1 MPEDKPETVE
11 PLDTAALPD
20 ILPNQPIV
28 SSKPQAWN
36 GIIVEQHC
44 QPPFEIPEHCLPQH
58 LIAIQVGPPIKVENV
73 VNGRFQSG
81 YSVSG
86 DLSVLPAHQPNWER
100 WYGTAEYIALRLE
113 PELVVRTTEQ
123 LLEVKRAEIIPH
135 LRIRDPLMQQMG
147 LALLAEVKAG
157 GAMSRLYAESM
168 ATTLAVHLLRYYSAS
183 LPTIRDYT
191 DGLPNSKLR
200 QAIEYI
206 NDNLERDLT
215 LAELAAVVE
224 LSPNYFVSLFKRSTG
239 LSPHQYVI
247 NCRIERAKALLAE
260 NQLPII
266 EVCHRVG
273 FQNSSHFTTVFRRLM
288 GTTPGAYREQTRG

>member
-1 MPEDKPETVE
+1 
-11 PLDTAALPD
+11 
-20 ILPNQPIV
+20 
-28 SSKPQAWN
+28 
-36 GIIVEQHC
+36 
-44 QPPFEIPEHCLPQH
+44 
-58 LIAIQVGPPIKVENV
+58 
-73 VNGRFQSG
+73 
-81 YSVSG
+81 
-86 DLSVLPAHQPNWER
+86 
-100 WYGTAEYIALRLE
+100 
-113 PELVVRTTEQ
+113 
-123 LLEVKRAEIIPH
+123 
-135 LRIRDPLMQQMG
+135 MQQMG

-273 FQNSSHFTTVFRRLM
+273 FQNPSHFTTVFRRLM